1 MSQPLLRGSGS
12 THNERWAA
20 LALESAHKGF
30 LRTQRD
36 VVLSGVMAYFSLE
49 QAKQNVALA
58 QASLKRANEAKAINE
73 ALLAAGRIARIAL
86 LQSDADVAQADL
98 TLTQSEQAES
108 VARRQLLRAI
118 GRYDLDADRTDMTL
132 TDSFTS
138 YLSPA
143 TQNEG
148 LTIRDALAKRIDLQL
163 ARDTVIANQFNVIA
177 AEDGMRNQ
185 LDLYARLDR
194 TSDNTTGTATRQIN
208 RAVGLSFSMPL
219 DKSQTLPGS
228 A

>member
-1 MSQPLLRGSGS
+1 M
-12 THNERWAA
+12 
-20 LALESAHKGF
+20 
-30 LRTQRD
+30 
-36 VVLSGVMAYFSLE
+36 
-49 QAKQNVALA
+49 
-58 QASLKRANEAKAINE
+58 KRANEAKAINE

-86 LQSDADVAQADL
+86 LQSDADVARADL